1 MRIQHWQFMATA
13 VLVAFLAGC
22 VSHPPASIQKQQS
35 RLGQGLLSTTN
46 IVPGSVFELEV
57 YVIKA
62 GDTLRNIAETFQV
75 SIPNLKILNPGL
87 TPILQVGQQ
96 IRIFER
102 KYQ

>member
-1 MRIQHWQFMATA
+1 MHIQHWQFMVAT

-22 VSHPPASIQKQQS
+22 VSHHTAPFQKQIN
-35 RLGQGLLSTTN
+35 RPAQGLLSTTN
-46 IVPGSVFELEV
+46 GVPGSIFELEV
-57 YVIKA
+57 YIVKA
-62 GDTLRNIAETFQV
+62 GDTLHNIAETFQV

-102 KYQ
+102 KYP